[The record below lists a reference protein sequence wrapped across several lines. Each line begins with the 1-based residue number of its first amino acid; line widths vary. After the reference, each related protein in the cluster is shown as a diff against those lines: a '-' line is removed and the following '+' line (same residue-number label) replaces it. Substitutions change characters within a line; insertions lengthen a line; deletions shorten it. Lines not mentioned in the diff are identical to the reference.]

1 MLPHLLLPTN
11 LLPHPLTNPLPPL
24 LTNPPPLTTNPLNTT
39 MFPPN
44 TLSNTLSR
52 MTTAT
57 PITDTVNNGM
67 DTRPQD
73 LTALPSPTVAPK
85 LSLTPLTKTGTSPMS
100 NTRVKPL
107 TPSMSPSPLIT
118 NPNPLTSPP
127 PSPLIS
133 PLPLPPTSPPLNPLT
148 SPLP

>member
-1 MLPHLLLPTN
+1 M
-11 LLPHPLTNPLPPL
+11 
-24 LTNPPPLTTNPLNTT
+24 

-52 MTTAT
+52 TTTAT
-57 PITDTVNNGM
+57 PTMVTVNKET

-73 LTALPSPTVAPK
+73 LTELPFPTVAPK
-85 LSLTPLTKTGTSPMS
+85 SSLTPLMRTVTSPMS
-100 NTRVKPL
+100 NTKVKPL
-107 TPSMSPSPLIT
+107 TPSMSPSPLT
-118 NPNPLTSPP
+118 THPSPLTMSPSPLTSPP

-148 SPLP
+148 SPLPLVTFTKFK